1 MEKIFLNPSNNCCE
15 LSPANLITFA
25 RAETDVLQGVRHR
38 VFLLLTRAAT
48 YAVVLCGTVVLWC
61 CGSVVHLPSVQA
73 GTADGGP
80 YSLPAHSPPPPPPAQ
95 LVRRHRQWRT
105 TVRHRA
111 VRNSQ

>member
-15 LSPANLITFA
+15 LSPANLITSA

-48 YAVVLCGTVVLWC
+48 YAVVLCGTVVLRC

-80 YSLPAHSPPPPPPAQ
+80 YSSAGTLPSSSSPGSVSAETQTGADHSEAP
-95 LVRRHRQWRT
+95 R
-105 TVRHRA
+105 
-111 VRNSQ
+111 SEK